1 MSLKKFTTDMLNIDV
16 NLIKTITDVIF
27 LDTYFATKL
36 VSFI

>member
-1 MSLKKFTTDMLNIDV
+1 MSLKSLPQICFDV
-16 NLIKTITDVIF
+16 NLIKTITDVAS